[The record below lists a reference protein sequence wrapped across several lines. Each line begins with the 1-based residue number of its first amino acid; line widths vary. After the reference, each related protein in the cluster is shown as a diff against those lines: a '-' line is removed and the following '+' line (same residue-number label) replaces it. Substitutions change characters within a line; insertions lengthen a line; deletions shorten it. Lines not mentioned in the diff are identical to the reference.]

1 MLNDIDFF
9 SIHDLFDTSRPH
21 HEHVDF
27 AFLVAGPLVAAFIFP
42 SGGRNRLE
50 P

>member
-9 SIHDLFDTSRPH
+9 SIDDLFDTSRPQY
-21 HEHVDF
+21 EDVDF
-27 AFLVAGPLVAAFIFP
+27 ALLVAGPLVAVFIFP
-42 SGGRNRLE
+42 SGRRNRPE

>member
-9 SIHDLFDTSRPH
+9 SIDDLFDTSRPH

-27 AFLVAGPLVAAFIFP
+27 ALLVVGPLVPTFIFP
-42 SGGRNRLE
+42 SGCRNRPE